1 MFQKVRF
8 SSLGLALIRVLTG
21 IILIKVGIE
30 IFSKESMSGYVQW
43 LTDLRFPL
51 PKIMAY
57 VGKLAEL
64 IGGVSFILGYG
75 VRWSSVPVIVTMA
88 VITFIMGEGSITDNA
103 FLILMLAAVYLCL
116 GSGSWSIDHMI
127 NGRKD
132 A

>member
-116 GSGSWSIDHMI
+116 GSGGWSIDHMI